1 MNFVLSYSVFGL
13 KDQRPKTKVQSTKY
27 KAQSKSTM
35 PQFTFQILHFDSLPS
50 TNLEAIKQAADGAPE
65 GLVIVADEQTAGRGR
80 LGRHWSSPKDAGL
93 YFSVVLRPQ
102 VYAGTWPLI
111 TFAAALAVQDALF
124 RCCNL
129 RTDIK
134 WPNDIIVNGRKLCG
148 ILAETV
154 ESGARA
160 SIVLGIGLNLT
171 STALPLE
178 LSETATS
185 IESATG
191 AAPNA
196 ETVLQAILEAFQS
209 RYATLLQDGGR
220 EEVIKE
226 WSQNSSFAAG
236 KQIRV
241 NNGHET
247 IEGISRGVERDGALR
262 VETDAGEIRVVR
274 AGDVTVRGL
283 GRESI

>member
-1 MNFVLSYSVFGL
+1 MMA
-13 KDQRPKTKVQSTKY
+13 QVQSTKY
-27 KAQSKSTM
+27 QAQLM
-35 PQFTFQILHFDSLPS
+35 DPLIYEIQHFDSLPS
-50 TNLEAIKQAADGAPE
+50 TNLEAMKRAADGAPE
-65 GLVIVADEQTAGRGR
+65 GLVVVADEQTAGRGR
-80 LGRHWSSPKDAGL
+80 LGRHWSSPKGAGL

-102 VYAGTWPLI
+102 ANARTWPLI
-111 TFAAALAVQDALF
+111 TFAAAVAVHDALF

-160 SIVLGIGLNLT
+160 SIVLGIGVNLT
-171 STALPLE
+171 LTAFPPE

-185 IESATG
+185 IQSATG
-191 AAPNA
+191 AVPNA
-196 ETVLQAILEAFQS
+196 EIVLRAILEAFQS

-220 EEVIKE
+220 EEVIKQ

-241 NNGHET
+241 KNGHET

-262 VETDAGEIRVVR
+262 VETDDGEIRVVR
-274 AGDVTVRGL
+274 AGDVTIG
-283 GRESI
+283 G

>member
-1 MNFVLSYSVFGL
+1 MRKMMHPLTY
-13 KDQRPKTKVQSTKY
+13 
-27 KAQSKSTM
+27 
-35 PQFTFQILHFDSLPS
+35 QILHFDSLPS
-50 TNLEAIKQAADGAPE
+50 TNLEAMKRAADGVSE

-80 LGRHWSSPKDAGL
+80 LGRHWSSPKGAGL
-93 YFSVVLRPQ
+93 YFSIVLRPQ
-102 VYAGTWPLI
+102 VDAGTWPLI
-111 TFAAALAVQDALF
+111 TFAAALAVHDALF

-160 SIVLGIGLNLT
+160 SIVLGIGVNLT
-171 STALPLE
+171 ATSFPPE
-178 LSETATS
+178 LRETATS
-185 IESATG
+185 IQSATD
-191 AAPNA
+191 AVPNPEA
-196 ETVLQAILEAFQS
+196 ILHAILEAFQS

-241 NNGHET
+241 KNGHET

-262 VETDAGEIRVVR
+262 IETEAGDIRVVR
-274 AGDVTVRGL
+274 AGDVTVKH
-283 GRESI
+283 